1 MAKSKD
7 KKKKEREK
15 RVAQK
20 KLAEAARRREIAK
33 KQDVTGAKGPR
44 AKQVMTAGVK
54 QQQQQAQVTSGKPTV
69 THRRTGG

>member
-20 KLAEAARRREIAK
+20 KLAEAAKRRELAK
-33 KQDVTGAKGPR
+33 KNDSADSKGPR
-44 AKQVMTAGVK
+44 GKQVITAGVK
-54 QQQQQAQVTSGKPTV
+54 QQQKQAQVTSGKPTV